1 MLDPKKYK
9 FENLVLA
16 EQITNILTK
25 AVLEGEIKS
34 GEQLVELEY
43 QKLFDISR
51 SPIREAFR
59 KLEKMGMVE
68 IIPRKGT
75 FVKSLSQRDIEENFP
90 VRASLEGLAA
100 KMAYQNRDEYFLL
113 DLEQKLKGMETAAQ
127 KHDSMRFWKEHSGF
141 HEFFIEK
148 SENKI
153 LRDVL
158 FNLRTQSLW
167 FQFSYKYFQEDLKRA
182 YRVHEKILEM
192 FRAEETEP
200 EELED
205 FVKQH
210 IEWAQDKFLQYL
222 QEV

>member
-16 EQITNILTK
+16 EKITNILTK

-43 QKLFDISR
+43 QKLFNISR

-90 VRASLEGLAA
+90 VRATLEGLAA
-100 KMAYQNRDEYFLL
+100 KMAYQNRDEYFLN
-113 DLEQKLKGMETAAQ
+113 DLEQKLLDMEAAAE
-127 KHDSMRFWKEHSGF
+127 KHDSMRFWKEHSVF

-182 YRVHEKILEM
+182 YRVHENILEM
-192 FRAEETEP
+192 FKTEETQP
-200 EELED
+200 VELEN
-205 FVKQH
+205 FVRQH
-210 IEWAQDKFLQYL
+210 IEWAKDKFLKYL
-222 QEV
+222 QEI